1 MAYFIIEESP
11 INQGKYVIKPNFD
24 NLPLYSTTGS
34 YAVLMARTF
43 GVSFANYLRLCRD
56 EYGAEIVGKG
66 SLYPVA
72 YFNEIEK
79 AKMLASELDKRVGR
93 IKKCI

>member
-1 MAYFIIEESP
+1 MAYFVIEESP
-11 INQGKYVIKPNFD
+11 TNQGKYLVKPNFD

-34 YAVLMARTF
+34 YAVVMARTF

-66 SLYPVA
+66 SMYPTA
-72 YFNEIEK
+72 YFTNRNKAQELVNELE
-79 AKMLASELDKRVGR
+79 KRVRR
-93 IKKCI
+93 IKQCI